1 MLVIV
6 PCLLRQGTKENRER
20 QPEEKRKEEEEEAS
34 TSLSFSKFSQKIS
47 SEVSLQSRFGN

>member
-20 QPEEKRKEEEEEAS
+20 QTEEKRKEEAS